1 MSAGEAEPW
10 PKVSTLRSY
19 GSGGKGRAALG
30 PTVQRAAAESEQHC
44 FKSPLRMQN
53 RSPACSP
60 CAQCS
65 ALCHQQGRGQYERA
79 QEMGLYP
86 SQHCGRAAAPRA
98 SHRASV
104 QGILPLV
111 VPQPKVGSSPEKQ
124 LRALPSSTTH
134 VPLPHGTCSWCLRA
148 PRELWQGAS
157 HLRAASVMVST
168 GLLCSLLPQYL
179 HAASSQWGVEA
190 AAHVHSGG
198 ILASTNPQQPIPS
211 LPSCRLCVAELA
223 PECHCQHPSARTPRR
238 ALHRLPPEPYVA
250 VELWGSVTPSTA
262 APGPRPCMGSPGER
276 DGAADAAEQEG
287 VQTSPGSSVLWVTN
301 YSATWSTQHADGSV
315 LHKTKQCPL

>member
-10 PKVSTLRSY
+10 PKVSTLHSY

-30 PTVQRAAAESEQHC
+30 PTVQGVAAESEQHC

-211 LPSCRLCVAELA
+211 LPSCRLCVAVGSGMLLPASISSHPTKGPAQIA
-223 PECHCQHPSARTPRR
+223 PRTLCCSG
-238 ALHRLPPEPYVA
+238 AVGQCDPEY
-250 VELWGSVTPSTA
+250 
-262 APGPRPCMGSPGER
+262 GSPRAPSPHGEPWR
-276 DGAADAAEQEG
+276 EGWGCGCSGAGGRANKSGQFCAVGYQLLSNVEHPAR
-287 VQTSPGSSVLWVTN
+287 
-301 YSATWSTQHADGSV
+301 
-315 LHKTKQCPL
+315 